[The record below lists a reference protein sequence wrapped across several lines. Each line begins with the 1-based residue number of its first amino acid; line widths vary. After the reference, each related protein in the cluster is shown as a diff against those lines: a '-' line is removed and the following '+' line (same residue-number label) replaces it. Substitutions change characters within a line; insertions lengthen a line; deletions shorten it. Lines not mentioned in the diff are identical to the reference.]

1 MFVHNELEVGSSR
14 QHSQNLTIERQS
26 SYNSLLNSNWE
37 HLSLYGYLEAL
48 EHVFRKSHLEHP
60 RELPGFC
67 PAAICFLPFLLFL
80 LASWVVISKRD

>member
-1 MFVHNELEVGSSR
+1 MHWAQYLMFVHNELEVGSSR

-67 PAAICFLPFLLFL
+67 PAAI
-80 LASWVVISKRD
+80 WVVISKSN